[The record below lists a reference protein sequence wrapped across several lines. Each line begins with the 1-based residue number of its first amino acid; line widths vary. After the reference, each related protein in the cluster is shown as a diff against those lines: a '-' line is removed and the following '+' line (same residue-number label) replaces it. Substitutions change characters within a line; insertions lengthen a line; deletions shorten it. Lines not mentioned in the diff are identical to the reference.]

1 MKKTCC
7 LIFIIIFIFQQKTEA
22 QKIKHFFEKIDRLD
36 SINRAK
42 GAQRKA
48 ENERKKM
55 ITPTKETPAINEP
68 KKQNEP
74 AEVKET
80 KVKEAPT
87 EIKSV
92 SPKNEASP
100 NSDKGMI
107 ILENPKQ
114 GFVGSTLLIPGESV
128 YYKNFTTVKVEIT
141 NGNYKQN
148 AIIPLSNEGKFTI
161 EWQVPADEGDYV
173 IKATSSDGN
182 KTVEKTISVT
192 ALSALDE
199 MASDN
204 LLTIEK
210 VTTKTEKAIDELKKE
225 LSSDDANELEKK
237 KAEFKEKIDLLK
249 KLYTE
254 INTANKKISVQAKG
268 GKVLPKNLNSNLS
281 ALQNELNTQNENM
294 KRMQEFANHK
304 PTEYTICEYINSA
317 KEVLAAFSTVTN
329 FGAKTITGILKNITI
344 DKGIPLAVNKG
355 VGYANT
361 KMGKTIS
368 SGDEFKVAESSK
380 IYATAL
386 TDAQSLTTKL
396 GVAGI
401 VGDLLTFLMD
411 VLLKK
416 YCGVFEGTVTHTAD
430 FRFFNEYDKNWWK
443 YKNTEEAT
451 ITLRYP
457 KAKNTGKIIKM
468 KGNIEGNA
476 TNFTFGA
483 DPKEAIAKELKTT
496 SIIKGQ
502 PLYDHVYVIMLGQVK
517 PPTIP
522 FASSKADKASFNF
535 GLGARATATPAYFN
549 VSVDAEYNLDT
560 KEIKLFINED
570 GMDFTAAVRNRQ
582 AYIFMKYIVP
592 EVNYQEYP
600 IEKAYRT
607 MKANLKVDN
616 KFIMEVPPKQSPKF
630 SGVIKRT
637 VNSTGS
643 EIKLEF
649 KIEATQQ

>member
-1 MKKTCC
+1 MKKMFCIVFMVLLLT
-7 LIFIIIFIFQQKTEA
+7 LQHAEA
-22 QKIKHFFEKIDRLD
+22 QKIIKFFEKIERLD
-36 SINRAK
+36 SISKAKEANRK
-42 GAQRKA
+42 VVNDKKNVSNTKTEKQYGKKDSQQKA
-48 ENERKKM
+48 ILEIND
-55 ITPTKETPAINEP
+55 TKLNVA
-68 KKQNEP
+68 
-74 AEVKET
+74 AVET
-80 KVKEAPT
+80 KGEG
-87 EIKSV
+87 IKNV
-92 SPKNEASP
+92 PIA

-107 ILENPKQ
+107 ILENLKQ
-114 GFVGSTLLIPGESV
+114 GFVGSTLLISGESV

-141 NGNYKQN
+141 GSNYIQN
-148 AIIPLSNEGKFTI
+148 AIIPLSTNGKFTI
-161 EWQVPADEGDYV
+161 EWQLPADEGDYE
-173 IKATSSDGN
+173 IKAYSSDGN
-182 KTVEKTISVT
+182 KTAKQTISVT
-192 ALSALDE
+192 PLTSLAEMATDNLVTINKVSEKTKKALD
-199 MASDN
+199 D
-204 LLTIEK
+204 
-210 VTTKTEKAIDELKKE
+210 LKKE

-237 KAEFKEKIDLLK
+237 KAAFKEKIDLLK
-249 KLYTE
+249 KLYSE
-254 INTANKKISVQAKG
+254 INSANKKISNQAKT
-268 GKVLPKNLNSNLS
+268 GKVLPKNLSKNLS
-281 ALQNELNTQNENM
+281 ALQNELNTQHENM
-294 KRMQEFANHK
+294 KRMQEFSNHK
-304 PTEYTICEYINSA
+304 PTEYTICEYINST

-329 FGAKTITGILKNITI
+329 FGAKTITGILKNIAI

-361 KMGKTIS
+361 KMGKNIS
-368 SGDEFKVAESSK
+368 AGDEFKVAESSK

-386 TDAQSLTTKL
+386 TDAQSLVTKL

-401 VGDLLTFLMD
+401 VGDLLTYLMD

-416 YCGVFEGTVTHTAD
+416 YCGVFEGTVNHIAD
-430 FRFFNEYDKNWWK
+430 FRFFNEYNKNWWK

-496 SIIKGQ
+496 SIKKGQ

-522 FASSKADKASFNF
+522 FSSSKADKASFNF
-535 GLGARATATPAYFN
+535 GIGARAIATPAYFN
-549 VSVDAEYNLDT
+549 VAIDAEYNLDT

-607 MKANLKVDN
+607 MKANLKLDN
-616 KFIMEVPPKQSPKF
+616 KFVMDVAPKQSPKF
-630 SGVIKRT
+630 GGTIKRT
-637 VNSTGS
+637 INSNGS